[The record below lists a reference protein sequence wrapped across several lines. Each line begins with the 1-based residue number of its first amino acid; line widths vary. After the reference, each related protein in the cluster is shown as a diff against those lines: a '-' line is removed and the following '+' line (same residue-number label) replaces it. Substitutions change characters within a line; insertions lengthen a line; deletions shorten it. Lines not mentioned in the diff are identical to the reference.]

1 MGIIMTRGLR
11 NNNPLN
17 IRHSADK
24 WQGARINQT
33 DKSFVQFETMAYGY
47 RAAWKVLDS
56 YWKYFKQQR
65 QPFTVRNI
73 IHRWAPPEENDADA
87 YVKTVLNITSLGGN
101 ERLPRPFTGYQL
113 EKLTRLLLAMTVVE
127 CGLPADKVDVDAIWQ
142 GYDLAF
148 PGKRITRAGHIRSTE
163 PLIVQPY
170 HLPKTEECAFRDW
183 DEYWDWSPQAYGE

>member
-1 MGIIMTRGLR
+1 MKRGLR

-47 RAAWKVLDS
+47 RAAWKVLES
-56 YWKYFKQQR
+56 YWKHFKQEG

-73 IHRWAPPEENDADA
+73 IHRWAPSEENDADA

-101 ERLPRPFTGYQL
+101 ERLPRPYTGYQL

-127 CGLPADKVDVDAIWQ
+127 CGLSADKVDVDAIWL

-148 PGKRITRAGHIRSTE
+148 PGKRITRAGHVRSTE

-170 HLPKTEECAFRDW
+170 HLPKSEECAFRDW
-183 DEYWDWSPQAYGE
+183 DEYWDWSPQAYGD